1 MDGMGEGSG
10 VTLAKQIILKIS
22 AWITLCRMGND
33 FWTHKKRHSIQYLF
47 SGSNSSNLFWQTK
60 KSALHFQVS
69 KWFHCTFLVLSFDS
83 WHLVLKKTFTKHILC
98 YFESLKKTAN
108 CQKRMRWKLT
118 SGCLRE
124 WVSFMNHCT
133 ASLPMNIVSLLQ
145 RSSNLFQVRE
155 ESDGN
160 KW

>member
-98 YFESLKKTAN
+98 YFESLKKDGELPEENAMKTHFWLLAWMGELHESLHSVPSNEHRVTTATFI
-108 CQKRMRWKLT
+108 KL
-118 SGCLRE
+118 
-124 WVSFMNHCT
+124 
-133 ASLPMNIVSLLQ
+133 I
-145 RSSNLFQVRE
+145 SSQGR
-155 ESDGN
+155 
-160 KW
+160 KWW